1 MLFEGMD
8 WSIEAGGALI
18 LNGPNG
24 SGKSSLLRV
33 IAGLL
38 TPSEGYVDY
47 QGKNVHKADDYR
59 RAMHYVGHL
68 NPVKPVFSVS
78 ANIKFWAELHGGRE
92 ITPALKIFGLGNLGD
107 VPGRLLS
114 SGQKRRVVLANL
126 LTVSR
131 PIWLLDEPSIGLD
144 EEAVAALVAAI
155 ESHRAK
161 GGVIVAATHGELKL
175 KEASTISLGLGSA

>member
-1 MLFEGMD
+1 MD

-38 TPSEGYVDY
+38 PPSEGYVEC
-47 QGKNVHKADDYR
+47 QGEKVYKAEHYR
-59 RAMHYVGHL
+59 MAMHYVGHL
-68 NPVKPVFSVS
+68 NPLKPVFSVFE
-78 ANIKFWAELHGGRE
+78 NIKFWAELHGGGE
-92 ITPALKIFGLGNLGD
+92 ITPALKVFGLGNLGD

-161 GGVIVAATHGELKL
+161 GGVIIAATHGELKL
-175 KEASTISLGLGSA
+175 REAAIISLGLGSA

>member
-1 MLFEGMD
+1 MD

-38 TPSEGYVDY
+38 PPSKGYVEY
-47 QGKNVHKADDYR
+47 QGEKVHKAEDYR
-59 RAMHYVGHL
+59 LSMHYVGHL
-68 NPVKPVFSVS
+68 NPLKPVLSVFE
-78 ANIKFWAELHGGRE
+78 NVKFWSELHGGGK
-92 ITPALKIFGLGNLGD
+92 IAPALKIFGLGNLGD

-114 SGQKRRVVLANL
+114 SGQKRRAVLANL

-144 EEAVAALVAAI
+144 EESVAALVAAI

-161 GGVIVAATHGELKL
+161 GGVIVVATHGELKL
-175 KEASTISLGLGSA
+175 REAATISLGVV